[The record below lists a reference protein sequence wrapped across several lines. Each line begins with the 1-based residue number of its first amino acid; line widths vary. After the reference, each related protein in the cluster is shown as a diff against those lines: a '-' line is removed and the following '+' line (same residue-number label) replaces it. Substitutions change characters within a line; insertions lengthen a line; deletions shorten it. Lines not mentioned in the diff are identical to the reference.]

1 MLTQTWIG
9 CTSTRWLGHS
19 TRSRST
25 GMRARYEFVPL
36 HNGSIEARQSAASAL
51 RPSDWARCAFS
62 VMRVCRTADLRPS
75 APTSTSQVAVVPS
88 SNRSLM
94 GSEARW
100 VYVRSRFPQCVLHEE
115 IRCPSSTCWKS
126 ARWNII
132 RLPVNKVRQATKPDV
147 LYTMHTLCDERIEF
161 QSLGKITFAIDKCR
175 NWTRWIQKNFHCS
188 SRSWTYQVLLGALF
202 LLPSVGHLRD

>member
-1 MLTQTWIG
+1 MLTQTCIG
-9 CTSTRWLGHS
+9 CTRTRWLGYS

-51 RPSDWARCAFS
+51 RPSDWAKCAFS

-75 APTSTSQVAVVPS
+75 APTSTSQVTVVPS

-94 GSEARW
+94 GSEDRW

-115 IRCPSSTCWKS
+115 IRCLSSTCWKS

-132 RLPVNKVRQATKPDV
+132 RLPVIRLDRRRSR
-147 LYTMHTLCDERIEF
+147 MHYTLCIP
-161 QSLGKITFAIDKCR
+161 C
-175 NWTRWIQKNFHCS
+175 
-188 SRSWTYQVLLGALF
+188 VM
-202 LLPSVGHLRD
+202 SV